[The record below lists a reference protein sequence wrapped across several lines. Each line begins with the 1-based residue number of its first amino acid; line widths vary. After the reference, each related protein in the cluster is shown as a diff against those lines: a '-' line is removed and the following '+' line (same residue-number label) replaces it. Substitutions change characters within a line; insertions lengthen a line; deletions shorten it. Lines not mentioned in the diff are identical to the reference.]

1 MTTQQLSPVQE
12 CLPPFSQQ
20 WSDLSQLVDI
30 IEDHQLFNNSDRNSE
45 DLCRFEAWL
54 DLSGFFLT
62 II

>member
-12 CLPPFSQQ
+12 WLATFSQQ

-45 DLCRFEAWL
+45 DPCRFEAWL
-54 DLSGFFLT
+54 DLSGFLT